1 MALIPVTRFMV
12 GTSIGTE
19 AGVVGAGG
27 LGDLAIRYGYDEFDT
42 WVIVI
47 VVAVLIV
54 LVCGVQ
60 FLGDRLAAYF
70 DHR

>member
-1 MALIPVTRFMV
+1 MA
-12 GTSIGTE
+12 
-19 AGVVGAGG
+19 
-27 LGDLAIRYGYDEFDT
+27 GDLAIRFGYDEFDT

-60 FLGDRLAAYF
+60 VLGDRLAAHF